1 MSRSRKPP
9 SKTRSLLS
17 EEDHELWATVAET
30 LKPVRLK
37 GRITPKADIPDGI
50 GAAPPPPAR
59 SARAPLNGAA
69 AKSPDVTSST
79 AARRAQAKSP
89 PPIADF
95 DRRKAKRIAG
105 GRIEI
110 EARIDLHG
118 MRAAEAH
125 AALRGF
131 IMRCYGQGKRN
142 LLVITGKGATAD
154 LRDRPFELDD
164 RRDRGVLKRHVPL
177 WLSEPDL
184 RVVVVSFTTAHAR
197 HGGDG
202 ALYIQLRSRFR
213 TPAE

>member
-1 MSRSRKPP
+1 MV
-9 SKTRSLLS
+9 
-17 EEDHELWATVAET
+17 WATVVET
-30 LKPVRLK
+30 LQPVRLK
-37 GRITPKADIPDGI
+37 GRITPKADVPEGV
-50 GAAPPPPAR
+50 GAGPPPPGKP
-59 SARAPLNGAA
+59 ARAPLNDAA
-69 AKSPDVTSST
+69 AKSPEAPPST
-79 AARRAQAKSP
+79 ARRRAQVKSP

-131 IMRCYGQGKRN
+131 IMRCHGQGKRN

-177 WLSEPDL
+177 WLAEPDL
-184 RVVVVSFTTAHAR
+184 RAVVVSFTTAHAR

-202 ALYIQLRSRFR
+202 ALYIQLRSPFR
-213 TPAE
+213 ASAE